1 MLWFVLTFLNVD
13 CLLYHHRM
21 TDLKNMNRIAMLPI
35 CHQKMDTISA
45 HQIAWNV
52 GLPLEGHLA
61 VFTRFNSK
69 EVMFFVTAWFL

>member
-1 MLWFVLTFLNVD
+1 
-13 CLLYHHRM
+13 M
-21 TDLKNMNRIAMLPI
+21 TDLKNMNKITMLPI

-45 HQIAWNV
+45 HQTSWNI

-69 EVMFFVTAWFL
+69 EVMFFVTVWFLQKGIMVNRDFM